1 MRDLAKKAVPIAAVI
16 AVLMVSGAAG
26 LRAQNLVQNPGFES
40 GPSSVAPSDWSF
52 MVGSCASGTFDTYTG
67 RSGPGTYATPLSG
80 SYDMWFGSA
89 CTPGISQ
96 AILTDAGE
104 SYTLSFWE
112 KVTTAYPSNDPNFF
126 GAWFNGTQLFATAL
140 TGSPIGLTN
149 TDWAQ
154 MTFNV
159 IGTGNAGGDLV
170 SFFANN
176 NPGGTELDD
185 VSLTSVTPEPA
196 SLMLLATGLLGMGG
210 VMRFRRK
217 KNG

>member
-1 MRDLAKKAVPIAAVI
+1 
-16 AVLMVSGAAG
+16 
-26 LRAQNLVQNPGFES
+26 
-40 GPSSVAPSDWSF
+40 
-52 MVGSCASGTFDTYTG
+52 
-67 RSGPGTYATPLSG
+67 
-80 SYDMWFGSA
+80 
-89 CTPGISQ
+89 
-96 AILTDAGE
+96 
-104 SYTLSFWE
+104 
-112 KVTTAYPSNDPNFF
+112 
-126 GAWFNGTQLFATAL
+126 
-140 TGSPIGLTN
+140 
-149 TDWAQ
+149 